1 MGLDFGR
8 KGLKDEEIVVL
19 RRQRNSALFTRDAG
33 FYQPVLRH
41 PSYCIVVAS
50 VGQHQVAAFIRRFL
64 RHPDFDTQAKRMG
77 RVLRI
82 SLPDWR
88 SGDCGHR
95 PRCTRSGTGP
105 SSVGR
110 HYGGR
115 RQNPAGYTANSV
127 TAGFRRVW
135 ARLQT
140 LSRLESFRLT
150 IYRIPIYDK
159 VVIESF
165 RDAGTERIFQQQPS
179 KQFRSI
185 EKTALRSVSSSI

>member
-50 VGQHQVAAFIRRFL
+50 VGQHEVAAFIRRFL

-82 SLPDWR
+82 SHAGLAVWR
-88 SGDCGHR
+88 
-95 PRCTRSGTGP
+95 
-105 SSVGR
+105 
-110 HYGGR
+110 
-115 RQNPAGYTANSV
+115 
-127 TAGFRRVW
+127 
-135 ARLQT
+135 
-140 LSRLESFRLT
+140 
-150 IYRIPIYDK
+150 
-159 VVIESF
+159 
-165 RDAGTERIFQQQPS
+165 
-179 KQFRSI
+179 
-185 EKTALRSVSSSI
+185 LRSQTEMHTIWNRAK